1 MVAVLIS
8 FPLLMLATL
17 VYVGL
22 SSHEETPVGSAG
34 AGQTGCVACAKKHS
48 ESTTKGTNRS
58 EVISDLAV
66 EEESELVAA

>member
-1 MVAVLIS
+1 MVAVLIA
-8 FPLLMLATL
+8 FPLLMLGTL

-22 SSHEETPVGSAG
+22 SAHEETPVGTAG

-48 ESTTKGTNRS
+48 DSTAKVTNRS
-58 EVISDLAV
+58 EVINDLAV

>member
-1 MVAVLIS
+1 MVAVLIA
-8 FPLLMLATL
+8 FPLLMLGTL

-22 SSHEETPVGSAG
+22 SAHEETPVGTAG
-34 AGQTGCVACAKKHS
+34 AGQTGCVACARKRS
-48 ESTTKGTNRS
+48 DSTVKGTNRS

>member
-1 MVAVLIS
+1 MVAVLIA
-8 FPLLMLATL
+8 FPLLMLGTL

-22 SSHEETPVGSAG
+22 SAHEETPVGSAG
-34 AGQTGCVACAKKHS
+34 AGQTGCVACAEKRS
-48 ESTTKGTNRS
+48 DSPAKGTNRS